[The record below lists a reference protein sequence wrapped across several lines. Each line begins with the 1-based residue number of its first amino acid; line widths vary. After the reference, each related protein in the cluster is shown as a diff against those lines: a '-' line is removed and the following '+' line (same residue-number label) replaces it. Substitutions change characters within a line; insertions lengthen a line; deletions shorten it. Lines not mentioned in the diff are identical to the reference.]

1 MAKNL
6 AEKMAKANQE
16 VEKEVEETAPKAKKA
31 KVAKEA
37 PAVEKEA
44 PAVEKEVEDI
54 KYEDDE
60 GYVNTIEML
69 QAEYLNQNPDD
80 EKPTKKF
87 LKAVLKAYHAIL
99 TEAAFKNG
107 KLRLGEFGSL
117 ITVPVVGRKGV
128 SKMSGE
134 EKAWETK
141 DHWTIKL
148 RLTSGTAAEID
159 ALEAETKEFASDALK
174 AE

>member
-16 VEKEVEETAPKAKKA
+16 VENEVVEETAPKAKKA

-37 PAVEKEA
+37 PEVEKD
-44 PAVEKEVEDI
+44 VEDI

-87 LKAVLKAYHAIL
+87 LKAVLNAYHAIL

-117 ITVPVVGRKGV
+117 ITVPVAGRKGV